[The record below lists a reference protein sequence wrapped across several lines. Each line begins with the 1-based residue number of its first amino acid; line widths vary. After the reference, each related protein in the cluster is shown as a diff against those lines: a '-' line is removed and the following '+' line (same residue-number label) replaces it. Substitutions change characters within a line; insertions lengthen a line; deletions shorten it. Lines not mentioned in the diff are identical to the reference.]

1 VDADL
6 TFAVKR
12 EVLEELLRDP
22 VWRRRLEEART
33 LREVQRILLGF
44 ARERGYRVKVVG
56 EGKKAEGGGGGQEA
70 GAV

>member
-1 VDADL
+1 L
-6 TFAVKR
+6 TFAARR

-22 VWRRRLEEART
+22 MWSRRLEEAETIQEAVR
-33 LREVQRILLGF
+33 VLLEF
-44 ARERGYRVKVVG
+44 AEERGYRVKVVG